1 MRTLTTVAALLA
13 ALTATAAAQRPATP
27 ARPSTPAQ
35 PATPAPQ
42 AAAGMQASLPAYL
55 ATNPQVLNLTADQQS
70 RIRQAAEQMERA
82 NTPFRQQV
90 ETAIGGRELRSLSPQ
105 DRQTLLLTIR
115 PLRTQMRAN
124 VETAVAAVFPL
135 LAADQVRLLRQN
147 YPRWRAEQMGMQ
159 PGAGPRMGPWMGG
172 RMMGPRM
179 RSMMGRGMGPMMGR
193 GMGMGRRMG
202 MRPGMRGGMWMGR
215 RPRPI
220 W

>member
-13 ALTATAAAQRPATP
+13 AFTATAAAQRPA
-27 ARPSTPAQ
+27 TPAQ

-82 NTPFRQQV
+82 NTPLRQQI

-105 DRQTLLLTIR
+105 DRQTLMLTIR

-124 VETAVAAVFPL
+124 VETAVAVAFPL
-135 LAADQVRLLRQN
+135 LSADQVRLLRQN

-159 PGAGPRMGPWMGG
+159 PGTGPGMGPWMGG
-172 RMMGPRM
+172 RMMGP
-179 RSMMGRGMGPMMGR
+179 GMGPMMGHGMRPTTAR
-193 GMGMGRRMG
+193 GMWMGRRMG
-202 MRPGMRGGMWMGR
+202 MRPGMRGGMWIGR
-215 RPRPI
+215 RPHPI